1 METTNGT
8 SRRSAETRRQSCV
21 NAFTQGIA
29 HEASSL
35 SDWMSLVSPSLW
47 FYSSC
52 EFPSQWKRHDKFFPA
67 FPQSKAFQILPQAVC
82 QPSNP
87 SVSHTTRALQ
97 ECRTQVRLGVGPF
110 DVSDF
115 ICNASAGRKRMW
127 KNRTCDGMLN
137 IFSWKAIILLV
148 YIAMHAVKLC
158 NLRLNEPTCVDRIL
172 LYIIFCLFLLPRRVK
187 LFIFALILPDVY
199 NYCCV
204 WLQWALL

>member
-1 METTNGT
+1 
-8 SRRSAETRRQSCV
+8 
-21 NAFTQGIA
+21 
-29 HEASSL
+29 
-35 SDWMSLVSPSLW
+35 MSLVSPSLW

-87 SVSHTTRALQ
+87 SVSHTALVLQ
-97 ECRTQVRLGVGPF
+97 ECRTQVRLGVSPF

-148 YIAMHAVKLC
+148 YIAVHAVKLC

-172 LYIIFCLFLLPRRVK
+172 LYIIFFPPLSSPEKGEVIYFCVNSAWRLQLLLCLVAVGL
-187 LFIFALILPDVY
+187 ALIR
-199 NYCCV
+199 
-204 WLQWALL
+204 LLNVRHC